1 MKRAAVLIA
10 LLPLM
15 TAASGSDSRA
25 VRAVLDQMIAGEMLP
40 PEILDRQV
48 GHPEFPDLDKAV
60 SAVKGCKVSILEP
73 LQNGSY
79 GVQWRCKG
87 VKTKDQPSAMIVYA
101 RNGQVTRI
109 TTAFVDSR
117 Y

>member
-1 MKRAAVLIA
+1 MRGALCLIA
-10 LLPLM
+10 ALPLM
-15 TAASGSDSRA
+15 TAASGSDGRA
-25 VRAVLDQMIAGEMLP
+25 VRAVLDQMIAGEAIP
-40 PEILDRQV
+40 DEILDRQV
-48 GHPEFPDLDKAV
+48 GHPEFADLDKTI
-60 SAVKGCKVSILEP
+60 SAVKGCKVSVVEP

-87 VKTKDQPSAMIVYA
+87 LKNKDQPSAMIVYA